1 MQNVVYVEL
10 SIVYFYYRAPPMPV
24 TDRHESPRT
33 NGRFRLQVSVVL
45 ATVKRD
51 LHETRLHQRDKQL
64 LATVRTHVSFTCV
77 EAVKKTRL
85 FLQYVATIRRPKQKY
100 QFSRHE
106 LHL

>member
-51 LHETRLHQRDKQL
+51 LHETRLRRREQILPSVHMYRLPVLKQL
-64 LATVRTHVSFTCV
+64 
-77 EAVKKTRL
+77 KKQDY
-85 FLQYVATIRRPKQKY
+85 FC
-100 QFSRHE
+100 SM
-106 LHL
+106 